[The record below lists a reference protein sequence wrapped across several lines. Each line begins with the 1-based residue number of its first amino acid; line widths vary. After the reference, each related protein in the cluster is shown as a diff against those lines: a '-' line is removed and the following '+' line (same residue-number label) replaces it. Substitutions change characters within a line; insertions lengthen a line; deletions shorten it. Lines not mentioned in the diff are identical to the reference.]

1 MGSSDRA
8 LSWPARLL
16 RTLPPSFVA
25 DMMWP
30 DQRPGW
36 RLHATSYL
44 DGLRGIAS
52 FVVFFCHYTEENHK
66 YMVPSYGLNPDGQ
79 ASSFLQL
86 PFFRIA
92 FSGRPMVHVFFV
104 ISGFVLSHK
113 PLRALHDG
121 GPRALERCAAALSS
135 SAFRR
140 PLRLFGPC
148 AAETLMIAACCQLG
162 WLYEPLPALSTQL
175 WIWKDVMFHS
185 VTWPWAW
192 DADLRPGYDVHLWT
206 IPIEFAHSMLLF
218 LVILLLARVKLKVR
232 QASTAGLMAY
242 CLCCGKWAAF
252 EFLGGMW
259 LAEMRIVQSLGR
271 ACCGGG
277 TDEHRGIGQKEQ
289 LPQPH
294 ARRGRRLLRSIFWIG
309 VVAAFVFVG
318 GWPNSGADR
327 TRGIRALLAATPD
340 PFAHGMDDLAP
351 QKFWFALAALSAVWA
366 CGELAWA
373 RRLLDSGPA
382 QYCGRLS
389 FAIYIVHGPVLAMLQ
404 LAVVG
409 EPFSPERVVP
419 ADGDGQQQQQQ
430 QQVVVPA
437 VPGWGVKG
445 MFGVDGPTQRFLAWL
460 GGLVILLPVT
470 VWVADVFWRLVDVPV
485 IAAARWVE
493 TVCLDDGPDEDAGRK
508 ECHCQL
514 TSIAAC

>member
-1 MGSSDRA
+1 MGFSDRA
-8 LSWPARLL
+8 LSSPARLL
-16 RTLPPSFVA
+16 RTLLPSFVA
-25 DMMWP
+25 DLMWP

-52 FVVFFCHYTEENHK
+52 FIVFFCHYTEENHK

-121 GPRALERCAAALSS
+121 APRGLERCAAALSS

-140 PLRLFGPC
+140 PFRLFGPC
-148 AAETLMIAACCQLG
+148 AAETLMIAAFCQLG
-162 WLYEPLPALSTQL
+162 WLYKPLPALSTQL

-185 VTWPWAW
+185 ITWPWAW

-218 LVILLLARVKLKVR
+218 LVVLLLARVKLRVR
-232 QASTAGLMAY
+232 QASTVGLIVY

-259 LAEMRIVQSLGR
+259 LAEMRIVQSLGK
-271 ACCGGG
+271 ACCGGA
-277 TDEHRGIGQKEQ
+277 DRRGIGQQEQ
-289 LPQPH
+289 PLLGKLP
-294 ARRGRRLLRSIFWIG
+294 LLRSFFWTG
-309 VVAAFVFVG
+309 VVSAFVFVG
-318 GWPNSGADR
+318 GWPNFGADQ

-351 QKFWFALAALSAVWA
+351 QKFWFALAALAVVWA
-366 CGELAWA
+366 SGELTWA

-389 FAIYIVHGPVLAMLQ
+389 FAIYIVHGPVLEMFQ
-404 LAVVG
+404 LVILG

-419 ADGDGQQQQQQ
+419 ADGDRL
-430 QQVVVPA
+430 QQVVPA
-437 VPGWGVKG
+437 ALGWGVKG
-445 MFGVDGPTQRFLAWL
+445 MFGVDGPTQRFLSWL
-460 GGLVILLPVT
+460 GGLAVLLPIA

-485 IAAARWVE
+485 VAAARWVE
-493 TVCLDDGPDEDAGRK
+493 TVCLDSSDEDSSRK
-508 ECHCQL
+508 ERHYQL